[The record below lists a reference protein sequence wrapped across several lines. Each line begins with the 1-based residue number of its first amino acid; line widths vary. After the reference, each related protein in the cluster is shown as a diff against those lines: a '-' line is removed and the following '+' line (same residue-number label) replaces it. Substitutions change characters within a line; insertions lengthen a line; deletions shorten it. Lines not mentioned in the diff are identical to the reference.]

1 MINYIHVKSD
11 FEYLQASSL
20 FEEYSRWLNI
30 DLSFQKFEEELISL
44 KMMYG
49 GKKGTIILAFENS
62 IYIACVAVRPITDVI
77 GELKRMYV
85 KLEFQKKGI
94 GQELLNQSILFAKQA
109 GYEKIRLDTLE
120 HMTPAMNLYIKNGF
134 YKIEAYYFN
143 PISNAVYFEKLL

>member
-11 FEYLQASSL
+11 FEYLQASLL

-49 GKKGTIILAFENS
+49 GKKGTIIIAYENLTPV
-62 IYIACVAVRPITDVI
+62 ACVAVRPITDEI

-85 KLEFQKKGI
+85 KPEFQKKGI
-94 GQELLNQSILFAKQA
+94 GQELLNQSVSFAKQA
-109 GYEKIRLDTLE
+109 EYKKIRLDTLE

-143 PISNAVYFEKLL
+143 PIFNAIYFEKIL